1 MITMLL
7 SSLFLQAADPA
18 QTTPEQSTAEPASAE
33 TTAADTF
40 DADAAMAGINGYL
53 NSVDTMRARF
63 TQVSPHGALIS
74 GLLSMDRPGRLRF
87 EYDDPSPIT
96 VIADGTT
103 VAIEDAALETVDRAP
118 IRSTPLYWLLAD
130 EIDLAADA
138 EIIDVVREL
147 GFIYV
152 TLRDPNDEM
161 QGTVQF
167 VFEEPTYILREWF
180 VTDALGQMTR
190 VIIQD
195 QEVDVELSPRLFVI
209 PEPDDG
215 RDSRRGRR

>member
-1 MITMLL
+1 MITMFL
-7 SSLFLQAADPA
+7 SSLFLQAVDPA
-18 QTTPEQSTAEPASAE
+18 QPTPDPAAGDPAPVE
-33 TTAADTF
+33 TAAADAFDT
-40 DADAAMAGINGYL
+40 DAAMAGINAYL
-53 NSVDTMRARF
+53 NSIDTMRARF
-63 TQVSPHGALIS
+63 LQISPNGAPIQ

-103 VAIEDAALETVDRAP
+103 VAIEDSALETIDRAP
-118 IRSTPLYWLLAD
+118 IRATPLYWLLAD

-138 EIIDVVREL
+138 EVIDMVREF

-161 QGTVQF
+161 QGSVQF
-167 VFEEPTYILREWF
+167 VFEEPSYILREWF
-180 VTDALGQMTR
+180 VTDALDEMTR

-195 QEVDVELSPRLFVI
+195 QEVGVNLSPRLFVI
-209 PEPDDG
+209 PEPESQ

>member
-1 MITMLL
+1 MITMFL
-7 SSLFLQAADPA
+7 SSLFLQAVDPA
-18 QTTPEQSTAEPASAE
+18 QPDPEPIAAPAE
-33 TTAADTF
+33 TAAADTF
-40 DADAAMAGINGYL
+40 DADAALAGINAYL
-53 NSVDTMRARF
+53 NSIDTMRARF
-63 TQVSPHGALIS
+63 LQISPNGAPIQ

-103 VAIEDAALETVDRAP
+103 VAIEDSALETIDRAP
-118 IRSTPLYWLLAD
+118 IRATPLYWLLAD

-138 EIIDVVREL
+138 EVIDVVREL

-152 TLRDPNDEM
+152 TLQDPNDEM
-161 QGTVQF
+161 QGSVQF
-167 VFEEPTYILREWF
+167 VFEEPSYILREWF
-180 VTDALGQMTR
+180 VTDALGEMTR

-195 QEVDVELSPRLFVI
+195 QELGVNLSPRLFVI
-209 PEPDDG
+209 PEPENP

>member
-1 MITMLL
+1 MITMFM
-7 SSLFLQAADPA
+7 SSLFLQAVDPA
-18 QTTPEQSTAEPASAE
+18 QTSPEPSASDPAPAE
-33 TTAADTF
+33 TPV
-40 DADAAMAGINGYL
+40 ADAFDPGVAMVGINDYL
-53 NSVDTMRARF
+53 NSVDTLRARF
-63 TQVSPHGALIS
+63 TQVSPNGSLIS

-103 VAIEDAALETVDRAP
+103 VAVEDAALETIDRAP
-118 IRSTPLYWLLAD
+118 IRATPLYWLLAD
-130 EIDLAADA
+130 EIDLGADA
-138 EIIDVVREL
+138 DVIDIVREF
-147 GFIYV
+147 GFVYV
-152 TLRDPNDEM
+152 TLRDPNEEM
-161 QGTVQF
+161 QGSVQF

-195 QEVDVELSPRLFVI
+195 QEVGIELSPRLFVI
-209 PEPDDG
+209 PEPEND